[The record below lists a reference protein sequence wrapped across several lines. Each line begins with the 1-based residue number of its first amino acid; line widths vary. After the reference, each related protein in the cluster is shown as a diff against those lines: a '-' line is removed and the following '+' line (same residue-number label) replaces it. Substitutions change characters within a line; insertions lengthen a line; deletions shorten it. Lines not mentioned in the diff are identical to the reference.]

1 MVGYLRVLGIKKMK
15 KLRINHALKANLHF
29 FDQEDFIFQKSLQDK
44 VILVTGASKGIGNVV
59 AKNYAKAGATV
70 ILLGRNISELTKLYD
85 EIEEAHF
92 PKPAMYPFNLA
103 TAASSDFEDLAMNI
117 DQHFGKLDGLLL
129 NAAELGIL
137 TPIEHYPIDLWQQ
150 VLQVNLT
157 SNFLLCRSLIPL
169 LKQSSSASI
178 IFTSAN
184 MKPKPK
190 AFWGAYAVS
199 KCGVD
204 ALKNI
209 LSEELATTSSIR
221 VNSINPQAVKTT
233 LRRKAYPAEDA
244 HNLPL
249 PEDIMSTYLYLMS
262 EDSRDVTGQRFEIA
276 NF

>member
-1 MVGYLRVLGIKKMK
+1 MTHSNLTT
-15 KLRINHALKANLHF
+15 NLHL

-44 VILVTGASKGIGNVV
+44 VILVTGAAKGIGNAA

-70 ILLGRNISELTKLYD
+70 ILLSRNISELTKLYD
-85 EIEEAHF
+85 EIEEAGL
-92 PKPAMYPFNLA
+92 PKPAIYPFNLA
-103 TAASSDFEDLAMNI
+103 TAVPTDFEELTTNI

-129 NAAELGIL
+129 NAAELGTL
-137 TPIEHYPIDLWQQ
+137 TPIEHYPIEQWQQ

-169 LKQSSSASI
+169 LKLSSSASI
-178 IFTSAN
+178 IFTTADVR
-184 MKPKPK
+184 PKPK

-221 VNSINPQAVKTT
+221 VNSINPQVVKTA
-233 LRRKAYPAEDA
+233 LRRKAYPAEDT
-244 HNLPL
+244 NFLPL

-262 EDSRDVTGQRFEIA
+262 EHSLDITGQ
-276 NF
+276 NFDITRTTGPHL